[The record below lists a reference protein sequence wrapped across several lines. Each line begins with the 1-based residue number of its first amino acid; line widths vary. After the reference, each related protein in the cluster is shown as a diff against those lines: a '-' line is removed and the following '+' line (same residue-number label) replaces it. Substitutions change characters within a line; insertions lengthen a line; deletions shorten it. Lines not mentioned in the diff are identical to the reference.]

1 MIKRIDYQK
10 FTVNGK
16 IVTIDGNKIVNEY
29 DLNTEEIKELKLLV
43 NVFTK
48 DEFVSA
54 LEALQKQYDHDQKC
68 SDAMEVI
75 FPNDFISGYDN
86 HWLTDKLVEL
96 LEYEMNDWGRWINYF
111 IYELDFGK
119 KWKPGTI
126 TENGKDIPLRN
137 AEELYDILRDDNID
151 LGNYFT

>member
-1 MIKRIDYQK
+1 MIKRIGYQK

-29 DLNTEEIKELKLLV
+29 DLSPEEIIGLKQHV

-48 DEFVSA
+48 YDFISA
-54 LEALQKQYDHDQKC
+54 IEALQKQYEHDQKC

-86 HWLTDKLVEL
+86 HWLTNKLVEL
-96 LEYEMNDWGRWINYF
+96 LENNMNDSEEWISYF
-111 IYELDFGK
+111 LYELDFGK
-119 KWKPGTI
+119 KWKPGTV
-126 TENGKDIPLRN
+126 TEGDKDIPLRN
-137 AEELYDILRDDNID
+137 AEDLYDLLRSNEGFNLKED
-151 LGNYFT
+151 